1 MSNPNIKPSDRAV
14 FIGEVAPI
22 SASTAK
28 STGYIPMGPQP
39 GGFDSI
45 QAIVQAGVTA
55 SGGTVDAKLEQADT
69 STGGNLKD
77 ITGKAITQ
85 LTAVNGN
92 AGPRNVI
99 LNCRSDELDVNAG
112 FCYVRLTITPATAA
126 SLISGAILGHDA
138 RFQPAD
144 DLSTVAQVVG

>member
-1 MSNPNIKPSDRAV
+1 MSNPNVKPSDRAV
-14 FIGEVAPI
+14 FIGEIPPI
-22 SASTAK
+22 SASSAK

-45 QAIVQAGVTA
+45 QALVQAGVTA
-55 SGGTVDAKLEQADT
+55 SGGTIDAKLEQADT
-69 STGGNLKD
+69 AAGGNVKD
-77 ITGKAITQ
+77 IVGKAITQ

-92 AGPRNVI
+92 AGPRNAI
-99 LNCRSDELDVNAG
+99 LNCRSEELDVAGG

-126 SLISGAILGHDA
+126 SVIAGAILGHDA
-138 RFQPAD
+138 RYQPAD